1 MLQRRRRGRATL
13 RHASPSK
20 NSVALLQP
28 AATAGAGLASVGTP
42 MRAQLTTAAIMVLA
56 RCTPYLEDEM
66 LGLHDLIEPGSVCVD
81 VGAAAGLYTLVMS
94 RLAGPDGEVHSFEP
108 LSFARPVWSKVLAAR
123 TAANVH
129 HHALALGSEPGTG
142 VMSVPIGRFGPVT
155 GRSFLTGGSHDLGSN
170 AEFSEHVSVD
180 VPVSTLDC
188 MCADAALTGLDF
200 IKIDT
205 EGAELQVL
213 RGGERA
219 IKEFRPVI
227 LVEIEARHAARY
239 QCEPGDIV
247 DWLAQH
253 GYVMYAWRNGW
264 RPAEQVS
271 FGTRNY
277 LFRPGAAS

>member
-1 MLQRRRRGRATL
+1 
-13 RHASPSK
+13 
-20 NSVALLQP
+20 
-28 AATAGAGLASVGTP
+28 
-42 MRAQLTTAAIMVLA
+42 MRAQITTAAIMVLA
-56 RCTPYLEDEM
+56 RCTPYLEHEM
-66 LGLHDLIEPGSVCVD
+66 LGLADLIEPGSVCVD

-94 RLAGPDGEVHSFEP
+94 RLAGPLGQVHSIEP

-123 TAANVH
+123 SAANVR
-129 HHALALGSEPGTG
+129 HHALALAAEPGAG

-155 GRSFLTGGSHDLGSN
+155 GRSFLTGGSYDLGSN
-170 AEFSEHVSVD
+170 AEFADHVSVE

-188 MCADAALTGLDF
+188 MCADACLTGLDF

-219 IKEFRPVI
+219 IKEFRPAI

-247 DWLAQH
+247 AWLAQR
-253 GYVMYAWRNGW
+253 GYVMYAWRNAW
-264 RPAEQVS
+264 RPAGQVS
-271 FGTRNY
+271 PDTRNY

>member
-1 MLQRRRRGRATL
+1 
-13 RHASPSK
+13 
-20 NSVALLQP
+20 
-28 AATAGAGLASVGTP
+28 
-42 MRAQLTTAAIMVLA
+42 MRAQVTTAAIMVLA

-66 LGLHDLIEPGSVCVD
+66 LGLGDLIEPGSVCVD

-94 RLAGPDGEVHSFEP
+94 RLAGPLGQVHSIEP

-123 TAANVH
+123 SAANVH
-129 HHALALGSEPGTG
+129 HHALALGAEAGTG

-155 GRSFLTGGSHDLGSN
+155 GRSFLTGGSCGFGSN
-170 AEFSEHVSVD
+170 AEFADHVSVD

-188 MCADAALTGLDF
+188 MCADACLTGLDF

-219 IKEFRPVI
+219 IKEFRPAI

-247 DWLAQH
+247 AWLGER

-264 RPAEQVS
+264 RHAAQVS
-271 FGTRNY
+271 SDTRNY
-277 LFRPGAAS
+277 LFRPGAAG

>member
-1 MLQRRRRGRATL
+1 
-13 RHASPSK
+13 
-20 NSVALLQP
+20 
-28 AATAGAGLASVGTP
+28 
-42 MRAQLTTAAIMVLA
+42 MRAQITTAAVMALA
-56 RCTPYLEDEM
+56 RCTPYLENEM
-66 LGLHDLIEPGSVCVD
+66 LGLRDLIEPGSVCVD

-94 RLAGPDGEVHSFEP
+94 QLAGPLGAVHSFEP
-108 LSFARPVWSKVLAAR
+108 LTFARPVWSKVLAAR
-123 TAANVH
+123 SAANVQ
-129 HHALALGSEPGTG
+129 HHALALGAEPGTG
-142 VMSVPIGRFGPVT
+142 VMSVPIGRFGAVT

-170 AEFSEHVSVD
+170 AEFPTHVSVD

-188 MCADAALTGLDF
+188 MCSDACLTGLDF

-247 DWLAQH
+247 AWLAER
-253 GYVMYAWRNGW
+253 GYIMFEWRNGW
-264 RPAEQVS
+264 QPARQVS
-271 FGTRNY
+271 SDTRNY
-277 LFRPGAAS
+277 LFRPGAAG

>member
-1 MLQRRRRGRATL
+1 
-13 RHASPSK
+13 
-20 NSVALLQP
+20 
-28 AATAGAGLASVGTP
+28 
-42 MRAQLTTAAIMVLA
+42 MRAQLTTAAVMALA

-66 LGLHDLIEPGSVCVD
+66 LGLRGLIAPGSVCVD

-94 RLAGPDGEVHSFEP
+94 RLAGPAGQVHSIEP

-123 TAANVH
+123 TAANVK

-170 AEFSEHVSVD
+170 AEFANHVSVD

-188 MCADAALTGLDF
+188 MSSEACLTSLDF

-219 IKEFRPVI
+219 IKEFRPII
-227 LVEIEARHAARY
+227 LVEIEARHASRY

-247 DWLAQH
+247 AWLAER
-253 GYVMYAWRNGW
+253 GYLMYAWRNGW
-264 RPAEQVS
+264 RHADQVS
-271 FGTRNY
+271 SETRNY
-277 LFRPGAAS
+277 LFRPGPGI